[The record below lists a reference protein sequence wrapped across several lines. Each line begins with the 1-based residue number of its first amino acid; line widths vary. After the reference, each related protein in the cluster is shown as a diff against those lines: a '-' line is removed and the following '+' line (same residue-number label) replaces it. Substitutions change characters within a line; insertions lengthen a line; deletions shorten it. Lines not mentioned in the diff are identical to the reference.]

1 MHAMKSVML
10 LCNEG
15 VMVMKRCGNSKAFI
29 PLIRVIFIL
38 LVGVAM
44 TGCASTPLTTAAYKG
59 QADVVKNLLDK
70 GADVNERGGCGFG
83 WPSVTPLICAAYG
96 GHMEAVKELI
106 DRGADVNKS
115 DGEGWTPLVQ
125 AVDEGHAN
133 IAKLLIEKGADIEGA
148 LAKLKK
154 HGRKDGY
161 ELLERIANK
170 HKQQPPRYQAA
181 PSTLPTAL
189 PTALPL
195 PTEGAAP
202 F

>member
-1 MHAMKSVML
+1 MIIKTYRNHLISVIL
-10 LCNEG
+10 
-15 VMVMKRCGNSKAFI
+15 
-29 PLIRVIFIL
+29 IL
-38 LVGVAM
+38 LAGM
-44 TGCASTPLTTAAYKG
+44 TMIGCAANTALLTAAYEG
-59 QADVVKNLLDK
+59 QTPVIKDLLNK

-96 GHMEAVKELI
+96 DHMEAVKELI

-133 IAKLLIEKGADIEGA
+133 IAKLLIERGADIEGA

-161 ELLERIANK
+161 ELLERIAK
-170 HKQQPPRYQAA
+170 EQRQTPKYRSS
-181 PSTLPTAL
+181 PSML

-195 PTEGAAP
+195 PTETAAP

>member
-1 MHAMKSVML
+1 
-10 LCNEG
+10 
-15 VMVMKRCGNSKAFI
+15 MVMKRWGDSKAFI

-38 LVGVAM
+38 LAGMAM
-44 TGCASTPLTTAAYKG
+44 TGCATSTALTTAAYKG

-125 AVDEGHAN
+125 AVDEGHVG
-133 IAKLLIEKGADIEGA
+133 ITKLLIEKGADIEGA

-154 HGRKDGY
+154 NGRKDGY
-161 ELLERIANK
+161 ELLERIVK
-170 HKQQPPRYQAA
+170 EQRQTPKYQVA
-181 PSTLPTAL
+181 PTTL

-195 PTEGAAP
+195 PTESNVP